1 MKEKEMWKRLAELN
15 CEFKDNKKAK
25 KEEKEKKK
33 MSETIIN

>member
-1 MKEKEMWKRLAELN
+1 MWKRLAELN

-25 KEEKEKKK
+25 KEEKEKK